1 MEISMNKFFKW
12 AFVAIF
18 AVIVI
23 AAGFAF
29 TVKEGSCAMISR
41 FGEIVEVHDDAGLH
55 FKFPWPIDKVIT
67 YDTRSQ
73 YMDSGYTETM
83 TNDKINIILQ
93 TYLVWN
99 VSDAEK
105 FHISVNN
112 YDNAKKY
119 LNDLVANTKNG
130 VMGQYEM
137 KSIVS
142 TNLEDIKINEI
153 ADKIKEQVAEA
164 ALANYG
170 IEVQSLNIKRLALP
184 DTNLQSVFA
193 QMTADRQK
201 IVSQYTSEGE
211 RDAGIIISEG
221 ETEASKIM
229 AEGTLR
235 AAEIDAE
242 TEKQIAQI
250 YGDAYDEN
258 SELFIFLKQLIALE
272 NSVDSDDVIIM
283 REDESPLGIL
293 TGGGIGTGDG
303 GGSK

>member
-1 MEISMNKFFKW
+1 MNKFFKW
-12 AFVAIF
+12 AFVAVF
-18 AVIVI
+18 VVIVI
-23 AAGFAF
+23 AAGFTF
-29 TVKEGSCAMISR
+29 TVKEGSCAIVSR
-41 FGEIVEVHDDAGLH
+41 FGDIVDVYEEAGLH
-55 FKFPWPIDKVIT
+55 FKLPWPIDKVIT

-99 VSDAEK
+99 VSDAER
-105 FHISVNN
+105 FHTSVNN
-112 YDNAKKY
+112 YENAQKY

-142 TNLEDIKINEI
+142 TNLDDIKINEI
-153 ADKIKEQVAEA
+153 IAKIKDQVSAA

-170 IEVQSLNIKRLALP
+170 IEVQSLSIKRLALP

-211 RDAGIIISEG
+211 RDAGIIIAEG
-221 ETEASKIM
+221 ETEAAKII
-229 AEGTLR
+229 AEGTLK

-242 TEKQIAQI
+242 TEKQIAEI
-250 YGDAYDEN
+250 YGAAYDEN

-272 NSVDSDDVIIM
+272 NSVDADDIIIM

-293 TGGGIGTGDG
+293 TGGGVGKS
-303 GGSK
+303 GSEVTE

>member
-1 MEISMNKFFKW
+1 MNKFFKW
-12 AFVAIF
+12 AFVVVF
-18 AVIVI
+18 ALIVV
-23 AAGFAF
+23 AAGFTF
-29 TVKEGSCAMISR
+29 TVKEGSCAMVSR
-41 FGEIVEVHDDAGLH
+41 FGDIVSVYKDAGLH
-55 FKFPWPIDKVIT
+55 FKLPWPIDKVIT

-73 YMDSGYTETM
+73 YLDSGYTETM

-99 VSDAEK
+99 VNDAEK
-105 FHISVNN
+105 FHTSVKS
-112 YDNAKKY
+112 YENATKY

-130 VMGQYEM
+130 VMGRYEM

-142 TNLEDIKINEI
+142 TNLENIKIDDIVKE
-153 ADKIKEQVAEA
+153 IKEQVSES

-184 DTNLQSVFA
+184 DANLQSVFS
-193 QMTADRQK
+193 QMMADRQK

-211 RDAGIIISEG
+211 RDAGIIIAEG
-221 ETEASKIM
+221 ETEAARII
-229 AEGTLR
+229 AEGTLK

-242 TEKQIAQI
+242 TEKQIAEI
-250 YGDAYDEN
+250 YGAAYDEN

-272 NSVDSDDVIIM
+272 NSVDADDIIIM

-293 TGGGIGTGDG
+293 TGGGIGKEG
-303 GGSK
+303 K

>member
-1 MEISMNKFFKW
+1 MNKFFKW
-12 AFVAIF
+12 AFVAVF
-18 AVIVI
+18 VVIVI
-23 AAGFAF
+23 AAGFTF
-29 TVKEGSCAMISR
+29 TVKEGSCAMVSR
-41 FGEIVEVHDDAGLH
+41 FGDIVAVHMDAGLH
-55 FKFPWPIDKVIT
+55 FKLPWPVDKVIT

-73 YMDSGYTETM
+73 YLDSGYTETM

-99 VSDAEK
+99 VNDPAK
-105 FHISVNN
+105 FHTSVNS
-112 YDNAKKY
+112 YENATKY

-130 VMGQYEM
+130 VMGKYEM

-142 TNLEDIKINEI
+142 TELENIKIDDIVSEI
-153 ADKIKEQVAEA
+153 KLQVSEA

-170 IEVQSLNIKRLALP
+170 IEVQSLDIKRLALP
-184 DTNLQSVFA
+184 DANLQSVFS
-193 QMTADRQK
+193 QMMADRQK

-211 RDAGIIISEG
+211 RDAGIIIAEG
-221 ETEASKIM
+221 ETEAARIV
-229 AEGTLR
+229 AEGTIK

-242 TEKQIAQI
+242 TEKQIAEI

-272 NSVDSDDVIIM
+272 NSVDADDVIIM

-293 TGGGIGTGDG
+293 TGGGIDG
-303 GGSK
+303 EEK